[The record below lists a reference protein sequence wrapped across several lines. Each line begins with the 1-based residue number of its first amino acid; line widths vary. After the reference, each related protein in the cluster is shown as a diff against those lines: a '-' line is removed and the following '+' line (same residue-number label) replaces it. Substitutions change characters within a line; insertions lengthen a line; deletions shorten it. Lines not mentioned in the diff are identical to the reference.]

1 MHRRRISWT
10 SIRNFIGTPSLRIS
24 SARSVISTS
33 HRADAG
39 GSRASTVTY
48 FVPSVIRAFRDH
60 SRSPCCFESFAGCLY
75 GLRGAFRVGDIRRRR
90 VPVALQEERSPRLS
104 RARSQAG
111 PLSPSLQPVP
121 GIEQY
126 KRARDL
132 ASRSLAAWHTIESS
146 AK

>member
-60 SRSPCCFESFAGCLY
+60 SRSPCCFESFAGNHVAALIGD
-75 GLRGAFRVGDIRRRR
+75 GLAADSWRPDLLHGQDWHAAL
-90 VPVALQEERSPRLS
+90 VPALM
-104 RARSQAG
+104 
-111 PLSPSLQPVP
+111 
-121 GIEQY
+121 
-126 KRARDL
+126 
-132 ASRSLAAWHTIESS
+132 ASRPRPRPAM
-146 AK
+146 